1 MTTPAHL
8 VLNGLVLGQG
18 RFQAAWLPVTLGA
31 LMPDLPMLGFYAYQR
46 VFLGTPES
54 VIWADAYFRPSWQ
67 LLFDLFNSIPLLA
80 LAALLAWRAG
90 ATPALAF
97 LLSMLL
103 HCLADLPLHND
114 DAHAHFRPL
123 SDWRFRSPISYWD
136 PRYYGRIAAGLELVF
151 VAVGGGL
158 LALRAQTRAWR
169 WVGGLTLAVYA
180 AFLVFALAVWLA
192 PEA

>member
-1 MTTPAHL
+1 MTNTDLTRGAL
-8 VLNGLVLGQG
+8 L
-18 RFQAAWLPVTLGA
+18 VTLGA

-114 DAHAHFRPL
+114 DAHAHFLPL
-123 SDWRFRSPISYWD
+123 SDWRFRSAISYWD
-136 PRYYGRIAAGLELVF
+136 PRFYGRVAAGLELDSEPRLEASRSSLSLRFARALVT
-151 VAVGGGL
+151 L
-158 LALRAQTRAWR
+158 ELALRARASTH
-169 WVGGLTLAVYA
+169 GLA
-180 AFLVFALAVWLA
+180 AS
-192 PEA
+192 E